1 MVKYKYKV
9 GDKVKILGIA
19 DIKDNDRIGYDDCA
33 GTIATIVGLHTRR
46 EGNRVWYDC
55 DVRGIGKCGGTYA
68 WGAKFS
74 WIVPL
79 YADTESPNY
88 PGNFKKVK
96 VHRTMEADPK
106 LQKTWKP
113 IAQW

>member
-1 MVKYKYKV
+1 MVKYKV

-33 GTIATIVGLHTRR
+33 GTIAEIVGLHTIR
-46 EGNRVWYDC
+46 EGSRGRYDC
-55 DVRGIGKCGGTYA
+55 DVQGIGKCRGTYN

-74 WIVPL
+74 WIAPL
-79 YADTESPNY
+79 CADTESPNY
-88 PGNFKKVK
+88 PGNFTKTKD
-96 VHRTMEADPK
+96 HRVLEADPK